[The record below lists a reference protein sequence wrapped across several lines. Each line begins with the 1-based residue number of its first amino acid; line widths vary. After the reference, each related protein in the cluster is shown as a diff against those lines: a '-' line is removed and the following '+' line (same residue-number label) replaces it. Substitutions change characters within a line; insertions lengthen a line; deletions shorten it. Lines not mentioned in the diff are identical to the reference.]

1 MLAILLVT
9 IGHQTIG
16 IQKGGV
22 ISVALVFRRSN
33 PKYPEQ
39 KYQISQASSQIS
51 KVKCPADNNQYSE
64 EECDIGSPGIQKG
77 YLDIR
82 IRLACWNNTKHISQQ
97 ILKGEHSNPKIQTQ
111 NSTTTNP
118 DPDPEVK
125 KSKYPK
131 AKMFQIWR
139 SQIKFKCKRKY
150 KIQRKHCNT
159 RLRASLYIGI
169 WQLELSCG
177 FHSIRGLTFDAQDD
191 DDLDPQSM
199 ESQYQES
206 GSEQLLMLNCSG

>member
-111 NSTTTNP
+111 NSTT
-118 DPDPEVK
+118 DPEVK
-125 KSKYPK
+125 KSKSKDVSNMEIPNLL
-131 AKMFQIWR
+131 R
-139 SQIKFKCKRKY
+139 RD
-150 KIQRKHCNT
+150 KIQMETQIQNT
-159 RLRASLYIGI
+159 EIQNTQKTL
-169 WQLELSCG
+169 
-177 FHSIRGLTFDAQDD
+177 
-191 DDLDPQSM
+191 
-199 ESQYQES
+199 
-206 GSEQLLMLNCSG
+206 

>member
-1 MLAILLVT
+1 MVVLAILLVT

-16 IQKGGV
+16 IQKEGV

-125 KSKYPK
+125 KSKSKDVSNMEIPNLLRRD
-131 AKMFQIWR
+131 QIQMQT
-139 SQIKFKCKRKY
+139 QI
-150 KIQRKHCNT
+150 QNT
-159 RLRASLYIGI
+159 EKTL
-169 WQLELSCG
+169 
-177 FHSIRGLTFDAQDD
+177 
-191 DDLDPQSM
+191 
-199 ESQYQES
+199 
-206 GSEQLLMLNCSG
+206 